1 MRLEGRTALVTGA
14 NTGIGRALAQ
24 GLAREGAR
32 VAVHWGHDPDGA
44 RETADALGDRAL
56 CTVHADLRDTDAI
69 VAMYAELDDHT
80 GRLDVI
86 VNNAGLT
93 GWTKVLETTR
103 DEWDRV
109 LDTNLRGTFF
119 SCQEAARRMRDR
131 GHGGAII
138 NISTVCAALVVP
150 NLVAYASSKAGI
162 NAMTRQLAVE
172 LAPYGIRVNALAPGS
187 TLVERNLTDDP
198 DYGEHWG
205 AVVPLGRAAETDEMV
220 GACVYFA
227 SDDATY
233 TTGQILYIDGGWT
246 TTGNVP
252 ES

>member
-14 NTGIGRALAQ
+14 NTGIGRAVAE

-32 VAVHWGHDPDGA
+32 VAVHWGHDQDGA

-56 CTVHADLRDTDAI
+56 CTVNADLRDTDAI
-69 VAMYAELDDHT
+69 VAMYAELDEHT

-103 DEWDRV
+103 HEWDRV
-109 LDTNLRGTFF
+109 LDTNLHGTFF

-131 GHGGAII
+131 GHGGVII

-150 NLVAYASSKAGI
+150 NLVAYSSSKAGI

-187 TLVERNLTDDP
+187 TIVARNLADDP
-198 DYGEHWG
+198 DYDEHWG
-205 AVVPLGRAAETDEMV
+205 TVVPLGRAAHADEMV
-220 GACVYFA
+220 GACIYFA

-233 TTGQILYIDGGWT
+233 TTGQILYVDGGWT
-246 TTGNVP
+246 TTGKVP
-252 ES
+252 EI